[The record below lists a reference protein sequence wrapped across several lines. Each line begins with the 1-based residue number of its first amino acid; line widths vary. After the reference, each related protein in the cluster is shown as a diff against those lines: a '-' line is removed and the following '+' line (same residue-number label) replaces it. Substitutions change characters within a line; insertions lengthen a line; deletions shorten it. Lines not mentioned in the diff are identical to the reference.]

1 MIFLGGL
8 LSLFFLYELGKL
20 LDSSVTMGNWVF
32 VCLIVI
38 FWFSVSSF
46 VIGDSILTSQDHK
59 KKNDKS
65 FFKWLSRVHN
75 AYYVFCMM
83 IVGLSGFCQVF
94 NITIHCHLFLHF
106 AFFSVF
112 TTSVPKKQEKD
123 SFPKANGPLVSQGD
137 KRIAKKRWPSTVLMI
152 SWEKHH

>member
-1 MIFLGGL
+1 MGL

-32 VCLIVI
+32 VCLILI

-59 KKNDKS
+59 KINDKS

-75 AYYVFCMM
+75 AYYAFCMM
-83 IVGLSGFCQVF
+83 IVGLSGFCQCF
-94 NITIHCHLFLHF
+94 NITIHCHLFMHF
-106 AFFSVF
+106 AFCSVF
-112 TTSVPKKQEKD
+112 TTSVPKSKKKKGN
-123 SFPKANGPLVSQGD
+123 FPKANGPLVSQGD
-137 KRIAKKRWPSTVLMI
+137 KRIAKNCDHQQYW
-152 SWEKHH
+152 W